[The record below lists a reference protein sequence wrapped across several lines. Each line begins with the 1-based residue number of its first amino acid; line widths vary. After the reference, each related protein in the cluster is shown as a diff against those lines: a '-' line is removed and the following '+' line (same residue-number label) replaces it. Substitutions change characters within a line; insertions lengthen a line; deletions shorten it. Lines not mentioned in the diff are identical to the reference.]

1 MMNCYLQNTILPT
14 IFCLK
19 KIDIS
24 GFINA
29 FALIKRSIALK
40 FIHSFLFIILFLFCK
55 ESFLCGAG
63 CLSTAPASIRPAKT
77 RADRSLSELF
87 SFQPPSV
94 VGLSISSESQSALF
108 GIHSEIPESQS
119 TIVLRVSEHSESQ
132 STIVLKVSESSERR
146 NTSRGKVSGAFE
158 GLSTIAG

>member
-1 MMNCYLQNTILPT
+1 MMNCYLQNAIFPT

-29 FALIKRSIALK
+29 SALIERNIALK
-40 FIHSFLFIILFLFCK
+40 FRHRFLSIILFLLCK

-77 RADRSLSELF
+77 RADCSLSELF

-94 VGLSISSESQSALF
+94 DRCSNSS
-108 GIHSEIPESQS
+108 ESQS
-119 TIVLRVSEHSESQ
+119 TIVLRVSERSESQ
-132 STIVLKVSESSERR
+132 STIVLKVSERSERR
-146 NTSRGKVSGAFE
+146 NTSRGKVSGASE
-158 GLSTIAG
+158 SLSTIAG